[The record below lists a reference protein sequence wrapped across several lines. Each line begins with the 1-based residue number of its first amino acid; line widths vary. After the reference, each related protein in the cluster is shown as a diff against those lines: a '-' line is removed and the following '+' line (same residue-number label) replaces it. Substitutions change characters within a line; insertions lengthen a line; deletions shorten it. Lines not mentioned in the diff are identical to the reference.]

1 MKLLVKHFLLWR
13 AASHDIQGGI
23 LDPAD
28 PMFIKKKRLLLAS
41 GEQNHFRILHESWWP
56 QELPTTIE
64 LQEGLRNLENVNY
77 KVDYVITHCC
87 STSLQNKLCRG
98 IQGVYQSD
106 ILTDYFD
113 DLEKKLQFNHW
124 YFVIITVYKYC

>member
-1 MKLLVKHFLLWR
+1 M
-13 AASHDIQGGI
+13 
-23 LDPAD
+23 
-28 PMFIKKKRLLLAS
+28 LLAS
-41 GEQNHFRILHESWWP
+41 GEQNHFRILHESWWS
-56 QELPTTIE
+56 QELPTAVE

-87 STSLQNKLCRG
+87 STSLQNKLCSG
-98 IQGVYQSD
+98 IPGVYQPD

-124 YFVIITVYKYC
+124 YFGHYHSDINIADKYTLLYHALIQLIIQRL